1 MKCLFYVS
9 ICLMIISGF
18 ASGATEI
25 TGGWNAVGGGAGS
38 SQGDS
43 YVSTCGSDPSITL
56 GITSTSCSLRSGRL
70 LRSKKWQYE
79 CLLAIGWICPPHGI

>member
-56 GITSTSCSLRSGRL
+56 GITSTSSVFGLGSFSDQRNGSMSVSL
-70 LRSKKWQYE
+70 
-79 CLLAIGWICPPHGI
+79 P